1 MPSQEAV
8 DRALLKVSSIN
19 ECLNELEKDYIEFEK
34 RYYRDGDEIIAS
46 QHLNKIT
53 SMSKKFGIE
62 LQESSCL
69 MNMSPYMPHIERT
82 NIRIRNMM
90 SQLVSLKETAKI
102 EYDTIFERRKLF
114 VEEQINDE
122 KRRLYS
128 IEMAKL
134 KVEEEKL
141 KIERVQKE
149 RIQLELFLEKERL
162 EAPMRREEQRLLRE
176 KAAEDLKKAQIH
188 KEALRRIAA
197 KKAAIEIS
205 KIEEEVLAEMARLE
219 SLT

>member
-8 DRALLKVSSIN
+8 DRALLKVSNIN
-19 ECLNELEKDYIEFEK
+19 ACLNELEKDYIEFGK

-62 LQESSCL
+62 LQESCS

-90 SQLVSLKETAKI
+90 LELVNLKETVKI

-122 KRRLYS
+122 KRRLYA

-141 KIERVQKE
+141 KIERLQKE

-188 KEALRRIAA
+188 KEALRRIAH
-197 KKAAIEIS
+197 KKASIEIS
-205 KIEEEVLAEMARLE
+205 KIEEEVLAEMARIE
-219 SLT
+219 ASM